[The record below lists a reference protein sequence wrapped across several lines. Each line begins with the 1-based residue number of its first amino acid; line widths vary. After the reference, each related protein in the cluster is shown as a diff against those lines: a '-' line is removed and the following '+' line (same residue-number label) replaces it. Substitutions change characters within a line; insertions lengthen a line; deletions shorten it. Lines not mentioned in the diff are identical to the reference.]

1 MNDFIEA
8 LQTAASLIGHF
19 DTELRGIVVLSLG
32 VSLSAAAIAF
42 AIGAPLGSALAIYRI
57 PGKGL
62 LIIVANALL
71 GLTSHKMKRVELVG
85 PTGVKRK

>member
-42 AIGAPLGSALAIYRI
+42 AIGAPLGMFQQCADQLPDVVHCASKPIDKKGSDVEALSVLFTYR
-57 PGKGL
+57 GG
-62 LIIVANALL
+62 
-71 GLTSHKMKRVELVG
+71 
-85 PTGVKRK
+85 